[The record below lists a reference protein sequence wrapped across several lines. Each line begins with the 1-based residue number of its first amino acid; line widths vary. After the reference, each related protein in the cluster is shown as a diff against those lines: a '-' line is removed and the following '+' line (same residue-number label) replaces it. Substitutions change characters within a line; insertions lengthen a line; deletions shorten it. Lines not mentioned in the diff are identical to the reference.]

1 MNLLNQC
8 YNLRSLNKL
17 NAFVKI
23 IVNGEK
29 ISLPQNSNIEDLILH
44 LGYQNQRI
52 AIEINESIIPKSSY
66 SLALLKELDKIE
78 VISAVGGG

>member
-1 MNLLNQC
+1 M
-8 YNLRSLNKL
+8 
-17 NAFVKI
+17 KI

-66 SLALLKELDKIE
+66 SITLFKELNKIE
-78 VISAVGGG
+78 IITAVGGG

>member
-1 MNLLNQC
+1 M
-8 YNLRSLNKL
+8 
-17 NAFVKI
+17 KI

-66 SLALLKELDKIE
+66 SSALLKELDNIE